1 MFFFRPQPSQA
12 PVLRQRFLASP
23 VVSPRLRCGAARRLP
38 VTCRSLPVQ
47 PAVTST
53 AHNSTADTEGCRIF
67 APLRSCASRTAS
79 PKWVR
84 RRNHRDLR
92 GPSAAP
98 SVPSEVLHARIV
110 CLISAGRS
118 PRGAATRSCGVVRR
132 TSRVTGPV
140 SATAPPQPP
149 LPPGLPGGKE
159 RHRRY
164 ARIIRVIARLSLTI
178 MAPVEDGS
186 IRTGARSGA
195 RRACARSRR
204 VERWSPAPR
213 APPPARG

>member
-118 PRGAATRSCGVVRR
+118 PRSAATRSCGVVRR
-132 TSRVTGPV
+132 TSRVTG
-140 SATAPPQPP
+140 SGFSNCTA
-149 LPPGLPGGKE
+149 
-159 RHRRY
+159 
-164 ARIIRVIARLSLTI
+164 AA
-178 MAPVEDGS
+178 
-186 IRTGARSGA
+186 
-195 RRACARSRR
+195 
-204 VERWSPAPR
+204 
-213 APPPARG
+213 APPPRPARRQGATSPICPHHPRDRPALSHDHGPRGRWKHQNWRTKRSSPRVRSKS